1 VSGHDGP
8 AAIRLHP
15 DDDVLIA
22 MRDLAP
28 GDRVGSGDGDGDRD
42 GVVLVDAVPSG
53 HKVAVRAVAAG
64 SSVHKSGHA
73 IGRAT
78 HGIAVGAHVHVHN
91 LENLADLADLVHDG
105 PAADAAPPRTATDAS
120 WSDATFSGY
129 HRADGRVG
137 TRNHLLVLPTVNCSA
152 TVARAVADQARPHLP
167 SGIDGVWALGHQS
180 GCGIPDAGDQIDRL
194 RATLRGYA
202 THPNT
207 GGVLVIGLGCE
218 VNQLDGLVEGLP
230 TERLRTLEIQRLGG
244 TAATVAAGVAAV
256 AELAAVVAGDR
267 RAPAPLSELVVGLQC
282 GGSDGFSAISANP
295 ALGAAADLL
304 VDAGGTVLLSETP
317 ELIGAIAELA
327 ARAADPAVAAALRD
341 LAGWWTAHAAAHG
354 TTLDANPSPGNLA
367 GGITTIVEK
376 SIGAAA
382 KGGTR
387 PVAAVIPYAARP
399 TTRGLVIM
407 DSPGYDPVSATG
419 QIAGG
424 AQVVC
429 FSTGRGSCFGS
440 VPAPALKLSTTS
452 DLARRLPDDIDVDC
466 GPVLTGDATTTEVG
480 ERILHAI
487 VAVASGRPTCSE
499 RLGYGLDEF
508 VPWTDGITL

>member
-1 VSGHDGP
+1 VPDRAVA

-15 DDDVLIA
+15 ADDVLVA
-22 MRDLAP
+22 LRDLAP
-28 GDRVGSGDGDGDRD
+28 GEPIGSGVTVAG
-42 GVVLVDAVPSG
+42 AIPAG
-53 HKVAVRAVAAG
+53 HKVAGRAIAAG
-64 SSVHKSGHA
+64 SLVRKSGHL

-78 HGIAVGAHVHVHN
+78 DHIAPGAHVHVHN
-91 LENLADLADLVHDG
+91 LANLDARDLLDLRVAG
-105 PAADAAPPRTATDAS
+105 PSLPAAASPAGPPWATT
-120 WSDATFSGY
+120 TFAGY
-129 HRADGRVG
+129 HRSDGRVG
-137 TRNHLLVLPTVNCSA
+137 TRNHLLVLPTVNCAA
-152 TVARAVADQARPHLP
+152 TVARAIADRARAHLP
-167 SGIDGVWALGHQS
+167 AGVDGVWALTHHS
-180 GCGIPDAGDQIDRL
+180 GCGIPTRGPQLDRL

-218 VNQLDGLVEGLP
+218 VNQRDPLVAGLP
-230 TERLRTLEIQRLGG
+230 PERLRTLGIQERGG
-244 TAATVAAGVAAV
+244 TAPAVTAGIAAV
-256 AELAAVVAGDR
+256 AELAAIAAGDR
-267 RAPAPLSELVVGLQC
+267 RRPAPLAELIVGLQC
-282 GGSDGFSAISANP
+282 GGSDGFSALSANP

-317 ELIGAIAELA
+317 ELIGAIPELA
-327 ARAADPAVAAALRD
+327 ARAVDPEVAAALGN
-341 LAGWWTAHAAAHG
+341 LARWWLDHAAAHG

-367 GGITTIVEK
+367 GGITTIAEK

-387 PVAAVIPYAARP
+387 RVRAVVPYAERP
-399 TTRGLVIM
+399 RARGLVIM

-419 QIAGG
+419 QIAAG

-429 FSTGRGSCFGS
+429 FTTGRGSCFGS

-466 GPVLTGDATTTEVG
+466 GPVLTGEATIAEIG
-480 ERILHAI
+480 QRILRAI
-487 VAVASGRPTCSE
+487 VDVASGRPTCSE